1 LSLGISK
8 LIKGKNK
15 NKSEVTLD
23 RLTRMVEEETVAI
36 SVVAAFLIDLFAT
49 FLS

>member
-1 LSLGISK
+1 
-8 LIKGKNK
+8 
-15 NKSEVTLD
+15 
-23 RLTRMVEEETVAI
+23 MVEEETVAI